1 MSLLKVVDLH
11 HAYEEKSVF
20 EGLNLEIKKGEI
32 HCLLGPSGCGKSTF
46 LKCLT
51 GFETPNKG
59 EIHFNE
65 SVMFDGKVNIAPEK
79 RKIGLV
85 FQDYSLFPH
94 LNIKKNIAF
103 GLDKMPKE
111 RQSSLVSELLHLVNL
126 NGYEDKFPHELS
138 GGEQQRV
145 AIARALAPNPSFI
158 LLDEPFSNLDPGLRR
173 SLRAQLKSILKEK
186 EVTAIFIT
194 HDQQEAFELGDRI
207 SILKDKK
214 IIQTGTPLELYET
227 PADMFVANFI
237 GSGIFLDAEIDNN
250 SDVQLPFGKLSIEVN
265 DHIIKR
271 KKTSVYF
278 PLHSFH
284 IGSTERNPALPVVV
298 VGKSCSTEGLVYD
311 LEIPSLKKHLYG
323 IRCKQ
328 DFKLM
333 DKVFLNFDISKIKKA
348 F

>member
-1 MSLLKVVDLH
+1 MTLLKVKNLVH
-11 HAYEEKSVF
+11 TYNEKVVF
-20 EGLNLEIKKGEI
+20 EDLNLEIKKGEI

-51 GFETPNKG
+51 GFEKPSKG
-59 EIHFNE
+59 EIWLNE
-65 SVMFDGKVNIAPEK
+65 SALFTSKINIAPEK

-94 LNIKKNIAF
+94 LDVEKNVSF
-103 GLDKMPKE
+103 GLEKMSKE
-111 RQSSLVSELLHLVNL
+111 RRSSLVSELLHLVNL
-126 NGYEDKFPHELS
+126 SGYEKKHPHELS

-145 AIARALAPNPSFI
+145 AIARALAPNPNFI
-158 LLDEPFSNLDPGLRR
+158 LLDEPFSNLDPTLRKN
-173 SLRAQLKSILKEK
+173 LRAQLRKILKERQ
-186 EVTAIFIT
+186 VTAIFIT

-207 SILKDKK
+207 SILKDRR

-227 PADMFVANFI
+227 PEDMFVANFI
-237 GSGIFLDAEIDNN
+237 GSGIFLDAKVNDTGVID
-250 SDVQLPFGKLSIEVN
+250 LPFGTIPVQASDVN
-265 DHIIKR
+265 IA
-271 KKTSVYF
+271 KKKASVYF

-284 IGSTERNPALPVVV
+284 LDKFKKEPSLEAIVVD
-298 VGKSCSTEGLVYD
+298 KRCSTEGLVYD

-328 DFKLM
+328 DFSLKEQI
-333 DKVFLNFDISKIKKA
+333 FINFDINKLKKA